1 MKKEMKEM
9 QEWIDDEGLSSCPF
23 CGETANPLDDL
34 GRIRWMEGVRIKHSI
49 KRCAWAELM
58 PEELRY
64 RESYAV
70 CCATCGGSG
79 GYMATIEEARE
90 AWNRR
95 AEPGKPTY
103 SEQHKRET
111 EEALKRLSELTAG
124 L

>member
-9 QEWIDDEGLSSCPF
+9 QEWIDDEGLSPCPF

-34 GRIRWMEGVRIKHSI
+34 GRERWDAVRISHTV
-49 KRCAWAELM
+49 RRMAWAEIL
-58 PEELRY
+58 PEDQQYIEQFTVRCGLCNAAGGARTSL
-64 RESYAV
+64 ES
-70 CCATCGGSG
+70 
-79 GYMATIEEARE
+79 ARG
-90 AWNRR
+90 AWNLR

-111 EEALKRLSELTAG
+111 EEALKRLSELPAG